1 MLRHD
6 SRLGCLSL
14 CLDSLGI
21 SCNFLRV
28 IGFRPVACR
37 MSFDDFARHFT
48 HLDLVHVG
56 PDDWMSEPAL
66 HSKQP
71 WRAVLARRRWRAGY
85 NAGGGPAYTETTAM
99 NPQFHIQIPRSAS
112 NKCHVVVSVTQYY
125 EPTPQAPD
133 TKKKKR
139 LFAIGFAVYE
149 VPHAMT
155 RLSPQFVMEQV
166 RLLPPTLTLTT
177 LALPSAKRHQN
188 DADSTSMSIICRF
201 TCGYRIES
209 DPEIDMLATS
219 IRRQIGT
226 KTT

>member
-1 MLRHD
+1 ML
-6 SRLGCLSL
+6 
-14 CLDSLGI
+14 LD
-21 SCNFLRV
+21 
-28 IGFRPVACR
+28 VAKDQLVERGPTVSNDCR

-125 EPTPQAPD
+125 EPIAPEN
-133 TKKKKR
+133 KKKKR

-166 RLLPPTLTLTT
+166 RLVRPFPRTVETD
-177 LALPSAKRHQN
+177 RHCGV
-188 DADSTSMSIICRF
+188 STSGR
-201 TCGYRIES
+201 
-209 DPEIDMLATS
+209 ATAKYF
-219 IRRQIGT
+219 IRHD
-226 KTT
+226 